1 MPAVSGRVT
10 CSGEHSHYS
19 GRTDFCICTCESGP
33 LADISGLRLF
43 RVCAY
48 HCLRAYRQ
56 KCRLCPAGCE
66 GRYGSC
72 AGHPAVFDRAG
83 ISGACFALP
92 FAGDQPRL
100 CCMESILRHPVSF
113 CIVRD
118 AGRLRKNLVVAKNPL
133 ITSRDKNRNFDNPFS
148 LNSENFSLF
157 KTSPYLIRH

>member
-1 MPAVSGRVT
+1 MAQGKRILQCLLFPAGRLV
-10 CSGEHSHYS
+10 
-19 GRTDFCICTCESGP
+19 
-33 LADISGLRLF
+33 LASIPITAAGLIFVFAPANQGHWLTYPVYAF
-43 RVCAY
+43 SCVCAY

-66 GRYGSC
+66 RRYGSC

-118 AGRLRKNLVVAKNPL
+118 AGRLRKNLGRRKK
-133 ITSRDKNRNFDNPFS
+133 SS
-148 LNSENFSLF
+148 S
-157 KTSPYLIRH
+157 Y